1 MTDVDVPDE
10 ILYTA
15 EHEWIRVNGNT
26 ATLGITDYAQDALG
40 EVTFVE
46 LPAVDADVVQGEE
59 FAVVES
65 LKAASDI
72 YAPVSGTVIEV
83 NALLEEEPNRV
94 NESPYH
100 DGWLCKLAD
109 VPDADLAELL
119 SPDQY
124 RALLKT
130 ESS

>member
-1 MTDVDVPDE
+1 MADVDVPDDL
-10 ILYTA
+10 LYTA
-15 EHEWIRVNGNT
+15 EHEWVRVDGNT
-26 ATLGITDYAQDALG
+26 VTLGISDYAQDALG

-46 LPAVDADVVQGEE
+46 LPDVDFGAVQGEE

-94 NESPYH
+94 NESPYG

-109 VPDADLAELL
+109 VPAADLDELL
-119 SPDQY
+119 SPEQY
-124 RALLKT
+124 RALLQT